1 MAARAAPT
9 AATRIEALRERIGRD
24 APEITRRI
32 RDAATANPGNEARF
46 RSLFAQVIEPWA
58 NALDIPLLAREER
71 TLATGRA
78 DATYNRL
85 VIEYEAPGR
94 LRDNCE
100 HGATA
105 HAIQQAKDYVE
116 GVARAERQQI
126 HRLIGVVID
135 GCYFIY
141 VRKVEGHWTDPEVEP
156 VNEQSVARFLR
167 LLVSLTSGKAL
178 LPENLL
184 QDFGSNTI
192 YAQRI
197 ASSLYQ
203 GLSRTLDD
211 GHVDLVDKL
220 FEQWQTF
227 FGEVTGYEEGSHPL
241 RNRPELRQFARG
253 MGLDVRTV
261 DPSRLFFT
269 VHTYFALLIKLIAYY
284 ALSRFVSGFGTR
296 FGSMYHLED
305 DDLKREM
312 EELERGGIFRTLG
325 IRNFLEGDFFKWYLD
340 AWDADVARAIRTLL
354 ERLKDYDPGT
364 LEVSPEQARDL
375 LKRLYHGL
383 MPRELRHDLGE
394 FYTPDWLADHVLN
407 EVAYDG
413 DPDKRLLDPACG
425 SGTFLVLAIRR
436 LREKCFRDG
445 RNEQETLDLML
456 RNIAGIDLNPL
467 AVIAAR
473 TNFVLALG
481 DLLVHRTT
489 EIDLPIYLADSILT
503 PAAGSDLFRHDR
515 YELKTVV
522 GDFDIPSTLRRREQI
537 DALCHLLE
545 ECVVAG
551 VREDVFLE
559 RTHTAIEVSEAEWLG
574 SSGAGEGEG
583 ARSILQTLYR
593 RLSALHAQRLD
604 GIWAR
609 ILQNA
614 FMPLFLGEFDI
625 IAGNPPWIGW
635 ESLPDAYRRA
645 THPLWVRY
653 GLFPHGGMD
662 TILGRGKKDLSMLM
676 SYVVS
681 DRLLK
686 PGGRLGY
693 VITQSVFKTAGA
705 GQGFRRFRFQDGVA
719 GAVVPLGVL
728 RVHDMTDFQAFEGAS
743 TRTATFVW
751 EKGRATS
758 YPVEY
763 VLWQKT
769 AFRQSISQDASLTEV
784 LSQTRQLPF
793 AGRPVNRSDTT
804 SPWLTARSAAVEA
817 IARIL
822 GSSHYEAH
830 AGAYSGG
837 ANAVYWVEL
846 VHERPD
852 GVVVVRNLV
861 EGAKRAVEQ
870 VTVDLEA
877 ECLYPLLRGVEVR
890 RWAARSSAQIL
901 LVQDPIAKRGIPEAT
916 LQRRLP
922 RTHRYLARFEDT
934 LRRRAAYRR
943 YFTREDNGTTVETGP
958 FYSMFDVG
966 AYTLAPI
973 KVVWH
978 RMVAPLG
985 AAVVETLNG
994 RPIIP
999 QETHVMVEVGTL
1011 EEAHYL
1017 AGVMNSTPFN
1027 FAALAYSQAGGK
1039 SFGSPHILDNLHIP
1053 RFSAESPTHCSV
1065 SDLSRAIHA
1074 RVAENTEADISDLE
1088 QQLDVAVGAVYGLS
1102 QVELTQIAESMHELT
1117 KGDLRDLREAAED
1130 EAADGDGEVAPGAPD
1145 ADGLADDVIVAA
1157 CSARPISLAE
1167 AAATLAVD
1175 SDLLR
1180 PRVRALVGEG
1190 RLVQIG
1196 RGRGT
1201 RYCAGNPEGTA

>member
-32 RDAATANPGNEARF
+32 RDAATENPGNEARF
-46 RSLFAQVIEPWA
+46 RSLFAQIIEPWA

-135 GCYFIY
+135 GCFFIY
-141 VRKVEGHWTDPEVEP
+141 VRKVDGHWTEPEVEP

-211 GHVDLVDKL
+211 GQVDLVDKL

-241 RNRPELRQFARG
+241 RNRPELRAFARG
-253 MGLDVRTV
+253 MGLDVRNV
-261 DPSRLFFT
+261 DPPRLFFT

-296 FGSMYHLED
+296 FGSMYHLKD

-407 EVAYDG
+407 EVGYDG
-413 DPDKRLLDPACG
+413 NPEKRLLDPACG

-522 GDFDIPSTLRRREQI
+522 GEFDIPSTLRRREQI

-551 VREDVFLE
+551 VREDVFLD
-559 RTHTAIEVSEAEWLG
+559 RVYAAIQVSDAEWLG
-574 SSGAGEGEG
+574 ASGAGEGEG
-583 ARSILQTLYR
+583 ARSILQMLYR

-635 ESLPDAYRRA
+635 EALPDAYRRA

-705 GQGFRRFRFQDGVA
+705 GQGFRRFRFQGSVA
-719 GAVVPLGVL
+719 GAVVPLGVV

-751 EKGRATS
+751 EKGRATT

-763 VLWQKT
+763 FFWQKT
-769 AFRQSISQDASLTEV
+769 AYRQSISQDASLAEV
-784 LSQTRQLPF
+784 QALTRRIPF
-793 AGRPVNRSDTT
+793 AARPVNSGDAT
-804 SPWLTARSAAVEA
+804 SAWLTARPAAVDA

-822 GSSHYEAH
+822 GASDYKAH

-837 ANAVYWVEL
+837 ANAVYWVERI
-846 VHERPD
+846 HERPD
-852 GVVVVRNLV
+852 GVVVVRNIV
-861 EGAKRAVEQ
+861 DGAKRTVEQ
-870 VTVDLEA
+870 VTADVEA
-877 ECLYPLLRGVEVR
+877 TYLYPLLRGSEVR
-890 RWAARSSAQIL
+890 RWAARPTACIL
-901 LVQDPIAKRGIPEAT
+901 LVQDPATKRGVIERVM
-916 LQRRLP
+916 QRESP
-922 RTHRYLARFEDT
+922 RTYRYFKRFEEQLA
-934 LRRRAAYRR
+934 LRKDRG
-943 YFTREDNGTTVETGP
+943 TRQIVAQGGA
-958 FYSMFDVG
+958 FYSMFGVG
-966 AYTLAPI
+966 AHTMAPV

-978 RMVAPLG
+978 RMRAPLG
-985 AAVVETLNG
+985 AAVVETLDG

-999 QETHVMVEVGTL
+999 QETHVMVVASTL
-1011 EEAHYL
+1011 EEAHYI

-1039 SFGSPHILDNLHIP
+1039 SFGSPHILDNLHVP
-1053 RFSAESPTHCSV
+1053 RFSPQVPTHRQV

-1074 RVAENTEADISDLE
+1074 RVAENTDADISDLE

-1102 QVELTQIAESMHELT
+1102 QVELTQIAESMRELT
-1117 KGDLRDLREAAED
+1117 KGDLRDLRDAAD
-1130 EAADGDGEVAPGAPD
+1130 GEAADGDGEVAPGAPD
-1145 ADGLADDVIVAA
+1145 AEADGLADDVIVAA
-1157 CSARPISLAE
+1157 FSARPVSLTE
-1167 AAATLAVD
+1167 AAAALAVD
-1175 SDLLR
+1175 GDLLR

>member
-1 MAARAAPT
+1 MTARAAPT
-9 AATRIEALRERIGRD
+9 AASRIEALRERIGRD

-32 RDAATANPGNEARF
+32 REAASANPGNEARF

-100 HGATA
+100 HAATA

-135 GCYFIY
+135 GCFFIY
-141 VRKVEGHWTDPEVEP
+141 VRKVDGHWTDPEVEP

-178 LPENLL
+178 LPDNLL

-211 GHVDLVDKL
+211 GQVDLVDKL

-241 RNRPELRQFARG
+241 RNRPELRAFARG

-261 DPSRLFFT
+261 DPPRLFFT

-407 EVAYDG
+407 EVGYDG
-413 DPDKRLLDPACG
+413 DPEKRLLDPACG

-436 LREKCFRDG
+436 LRDKCFREG
-445 RNEQETLDLML
+445 RNEQETLELTL

-503 PAAGSDLFRHDR
+503 PAEGSDLFRHDR

-522 GDFDIPSTLRRREQI
+522 GEFEIPSTLRRREQI

-551 VREDVFLE
+551 VREDVFLD
-559 RTHTAIEVSEAEWLG
+559 RVHAAIQVSDAEWLG
-574 SSGAGEGEG
+574 ASGAGEGEG

-625 IAGNPPWIGW
+625 IAGNPPWVGW
-635 ESLPDAYRRA
+635 SSLPREYRQRLS
-645 THPLWVRY
+645 PLWEQY
-653 GLFPHGGMD
+653 NLFPHRGFQA
-662 TILGRGKKDLSMLM
+662 ILGGANDDISVLM
-676 SYVVS
+676 SYVVT

-686 PGGRLGY
+686 PGGRLGF
-693 VITQSVFKTAGA
+693 VITQSVFKTAG
-705 GQGFRRFRFQDGVA
+705 GGRGFRQFQYFGESPRPVQVQA
-719 GAVVPLGVL
+719 
-728 RVHDMTDFQAFEGAS
+728 VHDFTDFQPFEGA
-743 TRTATFVW
+743 TNKTASFVW
-751 EKGRATS
+751 LKGSPTR
-758 YPVEY
+758 YPVPY
-763 VLWQKT
+763 CVWQKT
-769 AFRQSISQDASLTEV
+769 VRGESIDQNASLAEV
-784 LSQTRQLPF
+784 LGKTRRLELMAEP
-793 AGRPVNRSDTT
+793 AKIGERGA
-804 SPWLTARSAAVEA
+804 PWLTCDPAARPALARLLAPSRYQ
-817 IARIL
+817 ARI
-822 GSSHYEAH
+822 
-830 AGAYSGG
+830 GAYTGG
-837 ANAVYWVEL
+837 ANSVFWL
-846 VHERPD
+846 THQHTRPD
-852 GVVVVRNLV
+852 GAWIVTNITK
-861 EGAKRAVEQ
+861 GAKKPVEAVTADIEP
-870 VTVDLEA
+870 D
-877 ECLYPLLRGVEVR
+877 LLRPLVRGRQIRRWSVEVDS
-890 RWAARSSAQIL
+890 WL
-901 LVQDPIAKRGIPEAT
+901 LMTHEPDVRPPLQAIPEAE
-916 LQRRLP
+916 LQRRCP
-922 RTHRYLARFEDT
+922 RTFRYLKRFEQP
-934 LRRRAAYRR
+934 LRDRAVFAR
-943 YFTREDNGTTVETGP
+943 YFTRMRNGRREEVGP
-958 FYSMFDVG
+958 FYSMFDIG
-966 AYTLAPI
+966 PYTLAPY
-973 KVVWH
+973 KAVWH
-978 RMVAPLG
+978 RMVTPIE
-985 AAVVETLNG
+985 AAVVG
-994 RPIIP
+994 SAHGIPIIP
-999 QETHVMVEVGTL
+999 HEVHVFVGTNR
-1011 EEAHYL
+1011 EDEAHYI
-1017 AGVMNSTPFN
+1017 AAFVNSAPFN
-1027 FAALAYSQAGGK
+1027 FAAVSYSQSGGK
-1039 SFGSPHILDNLHIP
+1039 GFGSSHLLEHLCVPTFDP
-1053 RFSAESPTHCSV
+1053 SSP
-1065 SDLSRAIHA
+1065 AHA
-1074 RVAENTEADISDLE
+1074 RLAQYSVEAHAAVAAGRDEVVPAIEDRIDACVCEMLGLDAAAADRVRVS
-1088 QQLDVAVGAVYGLS
+1088 LS
-1102 QVELTQIAESMHELT
+1102 LML
-1117 KGDLRDLREAAED
+1117 KDDLRTHDASDGDQEAVVVPAVTNDTILAAFDGEAIGVARAAAELQMEVAALRIRLRE
-1130 EAADGDGEVAPGAPD
+1130 
-1145 ADGLADDVIVAA
+1145 LVAA
-1157 CSARPISLAE
+1157 GSLE
-1167 AAATLAVD
+1167 
-1175 SDLLR
+1175 
-1180 PRVRALVGEG
+1180 
-1190 RLVQIG
+1190 QIG

-1201 RYCAGNPEGTA
+1201 TYRRVRPEGHL

>member
-1 MAARAAPT
+1 MTARAAPT
-9 AATRIEALRERIGRD
+9 AATRIEALREQIGLD
-24 APEITRRI
+24 APEMTHRI
-32 RDAATANPGNEARF
+32 REAAAANQGNEARF
-46 RSLFAQVIEPWA
+46 RTLFAQVIEPWA
-58 NALDIPLLAREER
+58 RALDIPLLAREER

-94 LRDNCE
+94 LRDDCG

-253 MGLDVRTV
+253 MGLDVRNV
-261 DPSRLFFT
+261 DPPRLFFT

-296 FGSMYHLED
+296 FGSMYHLDD

-312 EELERGGIFRTLG
+312 QELERGGIFRTLG

-340 AWDADVARAIRTLL
+340 AWDTDVARAVRTLL

-394 FYTPDWLADHVLN
+394 FYTPDWLAEHVLN
-407 EVAYDG
+407 EVGYDG
-413 DPDKRLLDPACG
+413 DAEKRLLDPACG

-436 LREKCFRDG
+436 LRERCFRDG
-445 RNEQETLDLML
+445 RNEQETLALTL

-503 PAAGSDLFRHDR
+503 PASGGDLFRHDR

-522 GDFDIPSTLRRREQI
+522 GDFDIPSTLNRREQI

-545 ECVVAG
+545 ECVAVEVA
-551 VREDVFLE
+551 EEVFLV
-559 RTHTAIEVSEAEWLG
+559 RTRTALGLPDADWLG
-574 SSGAGEGEG
+574 ASGGGQGEG

-593 RLSALHAQRLD
+593 RLTALHAEGLD

-625 IAGNPPWIGW
+625 VAGNPPWVNW
-635 ESLPDAYRRA
+635 ASLPEQYRQQTR
-645 THPLWVRY
+645 PLWLRY
-653 GLFPHGGMD
+653 QLFPHSGMD
-662 TILGRGKKDLSMLM
+662 ALLGRGKKDLSMLM
-676 SYVVS
+676 TYVVI

-686 PGGRLGY
+686 PQGLLGF
-693 VITQSVFKTAGA
+693 VITQSLFQSSGA
-705 GQGFRRFRFQDGVA
+705 GEGFRRFRFGDRDADRVRVISVDDMSRFQPFESA
-719 GAVVPLGVL
+719 SNRTAVVLL
-728 RVHDMTDFQAFEGAS
+728 
-743 TRTATFVW
+743 
-751 EKGRATS
+751 EKGTS
-758 YPVEY
+758 TNYPVPY
-763 VLWQKT
+763 RLWQKT
-769 AFRQSISQDASLTEV
+769 ARGETVGQDATLTEV
-784 LSQTRQLPF
+784 KSRTRRLDY
-793 AGRPVNRSDTT
+793 AAEPVVPNA
-804 SPWLTARSAAVEA
+804 PRSAWVAARPEA
-817 IARIL
+817 IRAMRRAI
-822 GSSHYEAH
+822 SPSHYEAH
-830 AGAYSGG
+830 AGCYTGG
-837 ANAVYWVEL
+837 ANGVYWVRR
-846 VHERPD
+846 VHDRPD
-852 GVVVVRNLV
+852 GLVVVQNMAACSRQPTPEIN
-861 EGAKRAVEQ
+861 
-870 VTVDLEA
+870 A
-877 ECLYPLLRGVEVR
+877 EIESALLFPLLRGRDVAPWR
-890 RWAARSSAQIL
+890 ATPSATIL
-901 LVQDPIAKRGIPEAT
+901 LSQDPATRRGIPET
-916 LQRRLP
+916 QMQRQYP
-922 RTHRYLARFEDT
+922 RAFAYLARFREQ
-934 LRRRAAYRR
+934 LARRRDRG
-943 YFTREDNGTTVETGP
+943 TRQIIESGGA
-958 FYSMFDVG
+958 FYSVFGVG
-966 AYTLAPI
+966 PYTVTPW
-973 KVVWH
+973 KVVWKYIA
-978 RMVAPLG
+978 RTMI
-985 AAVVETLNG
+985 AAVVGPDESTK
-994 RPIIP
+994 PIVP
-999 QETHVMVEVGTL
+999 DHRLMLVACMHP
-1011 EEAHYL
+1011 EEAHFL
-1017 AGVMNSTPFN
+1017 CAVLNSSISRLIVQSHVIGTQISAHVLEKLGVPCYDAESALHVRISALGQ
-1027 FAALAYSQAGGK
+1027 AASDAAAGG
-1039 SFGSPHILDNLHIP
+1039 H
-1053 RFSAESPTHCSV
+1053 PTV
-1065 SDLSRAIHA
+1065 QI
-1074 RVAENTEADISDLE
+1074 EAD
-1088 QQLDVAVGAVYGLS
+1088 LDAAVGELFGL
-1102 QVELTQIAESMHELT
+1102 
-1117 KGDLRDLREAAED
+1117 AAE
-1130 EAADGDGEVAPGAPD
+1130 EVIA
-1145 ADGLADDVIVAA
+1145 VA
-1157 CSARPISLAE
+1157 SSLAE
-1167 AAATLAVD
+1167 LAMDDVVEEDSDDERDEPQGAIDIVASILGHLAVNGPLAA
-1175 SDLLR
+1175 SDLVTRCATEIGVLR
-1180 PRVRALVGEG
+1180 RALRTLEQDG
-1190 RLVQIG
+1190 RVIRQG

-1201 RYCAGNPEGTA
+1201 VYCARLEEQR

>member
-203 GLSRTLDD
+203 GLSRTLED

-241 RNRPELRQFARG
+241 RNRPELRAFARG

-261 DPSRLFFT
+261 DPPRLFFT

-296 FGSMYHLED
+296 FGSMYHLQD

-340 AWDADVARAIRTLL
+340 AWDADVARAVRTLL

-394 FYTPDWLADHVLN
+394 FYTPDWLAEHVLN
-407 EVAYDG
+407 EVGYDG
-413 DPDKRLLDPACG
+413 DAEKRLLDPACG

-436 LREKCFRDG
+436 LRERCFRDG
-445 RNEQETLDLML
+445 RNEQETLELVL

-503 PAAGSDLFRHDR
+503 PAAGGDLFRHDR

-522 GDFDIPSTLRRREQI
+522 GDFDIPSTLNRREQI
-537 DALCHLLE
+537 DSLCHLLE
-545 ECVVAG
+545 ECVAAEVA
-551 VREDVFLE
+551 EDVFLD
-559 RTHTAIEVSEAEWLG
+559 RTRAALG
-574 SSGAGEGEG
+574 LADADWQGASGGGQGEG

-593 RLSALHAQRLD
+593 RLTALHAEGLD

-614 FMPLFLGEFDI
+614 FMPLFLGEFDV
-625 IAGNPPWIGW
+625 IAGNPPWVNW
-635 ESLPDAYRRA
+635 ASLPQQYRQQTR
-645 THPLWVRY
+645 PLWLRY
-653 GLFPHGGMD
+653 QLFPHTGMD
-662 TILGRGKKDLSMLM
+662 ALLGRGKKDLSMLM
-676 SYVVS
+676 TYVVI

-686 PGGRLGY
+686 PRGVLGF
-693 VITQSVFKTAGA
+693 VITQSLFQSSGA
-705 GQGFRRFRFQDGVA
+705 GEGFRRFRFGEREVDRVRAIAVDDLSRFQPFESA
-719 GAVVPLGVL
+719 SNRTAVVLL
-728 RVHDMTDFQAFEGAS
+728 
-743 TRTATFVW
+743 
-751 EKGRATS
+751 EKGTSTS
-758 YPVEY
+758 YPVPY
-763 VLWQKT
+763 RLWQKT
-769 AFRQSISQDASLTEV
+769 ARGETIGQDASLTEV
-784 LSQTRQLPF
+784 RGKTRRLEYSAEPIV
-793 AGRPVNRSDTT
+793 PT
-804 SPWLTARSAAVEA
+804 SPRSAWVVARPEA
-817 IARIL
+817 IRAMRRAIAP
-822 GSSHYEAH
+822 SHYHAH
-830 AGAYSGG
+830 AGCYTGG
-837 ANAVYWVEL
+837 ANGVYWIRQ

-852 GVVVVRNLV
+852 GLVVVQNM
-861 EGAKRAVEQ
+861 
-870 VTVDLEA
+870 A
-877 ECLYPLLRGVEVR
+877 ECSRQTTPQINAEVERTLLYPLLRGRDVAT
-890 RWAARSSAQIL
+890 WTARPSATIL
-901 LVQDPIAKRGIPEAT
+901 LAQDPSTRRGLHEPQM
-916 LQRRLP
+916 QRQYP
-922 RTHRYLARFEDT
+922 RAFAYLARFREQ
-934 LRRRAAYRR
+934 LARRRDRG
-943 YFTREDNGTTVETGP
+943 TRQIIDSGGA
-958 FYSMFDVG
+958 FYSVFGVG
-966 AYTLAPI
+966 PYTIAPW
-973 KVVWH
+973 KVVWKYIA
-978 RMVAPLG
+978 RTMI
-985 AAVVETLNG
+985 AAVVGPHEERQPVIPDHRLMLVACEHSQEAHFLCAVLNSSISRLIVQSHVIGTQISTHVLEKLAVPRYDSTNALHVEVSGMGCAASNAAASG
-994 RPIIP
+994 RPTNQI
-999 QETHVMVEVGTL
+999 
-1011 EEAHYL
+1011 EA
-1017 AGVMNSTPFN
+1017 A
-1027 FAALAYSQAGGK
+1027 
-1039 SFGSPHILDNLHIP
+1039 
-1053 RFSAESPTHCSV
+1053 
-1065 SDLSRAIHA
+1065 
-1074 RVAENTEADISDLE
+1074 
-1088 QQLDVAVGAVYGLS
+1088 LDVAVGALFALNA
-1102 QVELTQIAESMHELT
+1102 VEVTA
-1117 KGDLRDLREAAED
+1117 
-1130 EAADGDGEVAPGAPD
+1130 VAN
-1145 ADGLADDVIVAA
+1145 
-1157 CSARPISLAE
+1157 SLAE
-1167 AAATLAVD
+1167 LAMDDVVSEPVEDEDDQESPRTDGDLMASILGHLTSHGPLAA
-1175 SDLLR
+1175 SDLATRCSIESGVLR
-1180 PRVRALVGEG
+1180 RALRSLEQSG
-1190 RLVQIG
+1190 RIGRQG

-1201 RYCAGNPEGTA
+1201 VYCLREEVNR

>member
-1 MAARAAPT
+1 MSARAAPT
-9 AATRIEALRERIGRD
+9 AATRSEALRERIGRD
-24 APEITRRI
+24 APEITQRI
-32 RDAATANPGNEARF
+32 REAAADNPGNEARF
-46 RSLFAQVIEPWA
+46 RTLFAQIIEPWA
-58 NALDIPLLAREER
+58 RALDIPLLARAER

-141 VRKVEGHWTDPEVEP
+141 VRKVDGHWTDPEFEP

-197 ASSLYQ
+197 ASSLYES
-203 GLSRTLDD
+203 LSRTLDD
-211 GHVDLVDKL
+211 EQVDLVDKL

-253 MGLDVRTV
+253 MGLDVRSV
-261 DPSRLFFT
+261 DPPRLFFT

-325 IRNFLEGDFFKWYLD
+325 IRNFLEGDFFKWYID

-407 EVAYDG
+407 EVDYDG
-413 DPDKRLLDPACG
+413 DPEKRLLDPACG

-436 LREKCFRDG
+436 LRERCFREG
-445 RNEQETLDLML
+445 RNEQETLELTL

-473 TNFVLALG
+473 TNFVPALG

-503 PAAGSDLFRHDR
+503 PAAGGDLFRHDR
-515 YELKTVV
+515 FELKTVV
-522 GDFDIPSTLRRREQI
+522 GDFDIPSTLNRREQI
-537 DALCHLLE
+537 DTLCYLLE
-545 ECVVAG
+545 ECVGADVE
-551 VREDVFLE
+551 EDVFLD
-559 RTHTAIEVSEAEWLG
+559 RTKAAIGLSESDWLG
-574 SSGAGEGEG
+574 ATGGGQGEG

-593 RLSALHAQRLD
+593 HLAALHAQRLD

-614 FMPLFLGEFDI
+614 FMPLFLGEFDV

-662 TILGRGKKDLSMLM
+662 AILGRGKKDLSMLM
-676 SYVVS
+676 SYIVS

-686 PGGRLGY
+686 RGGRLGF

-705 GQGFRRFRFQDGVA
+705 GQGFRRFRFQGGVA
-719 GAVVPLGVL
+719 GAVIPLGVV
-728 RVHDMTDFQAFEGAS
+728 RVHDLTDFQAFEGAS
-743 TRTATFVW
+743 TRAATFVW
-751 EKGRATS
+751 EKGQSTT

-769 AFRQSISQDASLTEV
+769 AYRRAIDQDASLTEV
-784 LSQTRQLPF
+784 LGMTRRLPF
-793 AGRPVNRSDTT
+793 AARPVNGDDPT
-804 SPWLTARSAAVEA
+804 SAWLTARPAAVDA

-822 GSSHYEAH
+822 GASDYQAH

-837 ANAVYWVEL
+837 ANGVYWVEL

-852 GVVVVRNLV
+852 GTIVVRNIV
-861 EGAKRAVEQ
+861 DGVKRAIEQ
-870 VTVDLEA
+870 VTVDVELTY
-877 ECLYPLLRGVEVR
+877 LYPLLRGSEVR
-890 RWAARSSAQIL
+890 RWSAKPSAYIL
-901 LVQDPIAKRGIPEAT
+901 LVQDPATKRGVPERL
-916 LQRRLP
+916 LQRDAP
-922 RTHRYLARFEDT
+922 RTHRYFKRFEGQLA
-934 LRRRAAYRR
+934 LRKDRG
-943 YFTREDNGTTVETGP
+943 TRQIVAQGGA
-958 FYSMFDVG
+958 FYSMFGVG
-966 AYTLAPI
+966 THTMAPV

-978 RMVAPLG
+978 RMRAPIG
-985 AAVVETLNG
+985 AAVIETENG

-999 QETHVMVEVGTL
+999 QETHVLVEAGTL
-1011 EEAHYL
+1011 DEAHYL
-1017 AGVMNSTPFN
+1017 AGVMNSAPFN

-1039 SFGSPHILDNLHIP
+1039 SFGSPHILQNLRVP
-1053 RFSAESPTHCSV
+1053 RFEAESAAHRDV
-1065 SDLSRAIHA
+1065 SELSRAIHA
-1074 RVAENTEADISDLE
+1074 RVAENPDADISDLE
-1088 QQLDVAVGAVYGLS
+1088 ARLDAAVGAVYGLS
-1102 QVELTQIAESMHELT
+1102 ADELEQIAESMHELT
-1117 KGDLRDLREAAED
+1117 KGDLRDMR
-1130 EAADGDGEVAPGAPD
+1130 EAADGPENGERSIAE
-1145 ADGLADDVIVAA
+1145 ADGDGLNAAAIVAIFDSGPLSLAD
-1157 CSARPISLAE
+1157 
-1167 AAATLAVD
+1167 AATNLCTTV
-1175 SDLLR
+1175 SELR
-1180 PRVRALVGEG
+1180 PLVRALVADG
-1190 RLVQIG
+1190 RLVQVG

-1201 RYCAGNPEGTA
+1201 RYGAGNSGTSS